1 MANQNEHPGLTT
13 EYNQWLADVK
23 SGIRQCQIK
32 AAMSVNRDLLQL
44 YWQLGHDIAIQ
55 QSEARWGDG
64 LIARLSRDLTAEFPE
79 MKGWSERNLRSIRN
93 WYVSYS
99 QYFEIRKQVVAEL
112 EAGVSEGDKSPENL
126 AVPAPMPVTETPIT
140 SSFFS
145 VPWGHH
151 VVIMRKCKEMG
162 KAMFYI
168 EQTAENNWS
177 RSTLEWQIESRLY
190 ERKGKAITNFA
201 QTLPQPQSDLAQQLT
216 KDPYVIDLMGIRQEM
231 TEREIETHLN
241 SHISRYLLELGKGF
255 TFYGSQVKVEAG
267 DGDFYIDQL
276 FYHVRLHCFVVVEL
290 KAGKFKPE
298 HVGQL
303 NFYVSAV
310 DAQLKMEQDNPTIGL
325 LICKDKDDVVAE
337 YSLRNVAT
345 PIGVSSMRIYDELM
359 KDFKTSLPSV
369 EDIENSLK
377 AYR

>member
-79 MKGWSERNLRSIRN
+79 MRGWSERNLRSIRN

-99 QYFEIRKQVVAEL
+99 QYFEIQKQVVAEL
-112 EAGVSEGDKSPENL
+112 E
-126 AVPAPMPVTETPIT
+126 
-140 SSFFS
+140 
-145 VPWGHH
+145 
-151 VVIMRKCKEMG
+151 
-162 KAMFYI
+162 
-168 EQTAENNWS
+168 
-177 RSTLEWQIESRLY
+177 
-190 ERKGKAITNFA
+190 
-201 QTLPQPQSDLAQQLT
+201 
-216 KDPYVIDLMGIRQEM
+216 
-231 TEREIETHLN
+231 
-241 SHISRYLLELGKGF
+241 
-255 TFYGSQVKVEAG
+255 
-267 DGDFYIDQL
+267 
-276 FYHVRLHCFVVVEL
+276 
-290 KAGKFKPE
+290 
-298 HVGQL
+298 
-303 NFYVSAV
+303 
-310 DAQLKMEQDNPTIGL
+310 
-325 LICKDKDDVVAE
+325 
-337 YSLRNVAT
+337 AT